1 MDYIDANLLFYLYII
16 IREIPN
22 PPIRNCPP
30 YINSAARSDTMEAE
44 SEMLPPGG
52 DAAITRQQF
61 QRAFAQEFLCSLEGL
76 KEYWATAVLGHRRR
90 RTACQQ
96 LRRIHILAGG
106 Q

>member
-22 PPIRNCPP
+22 PLIRNCPP

-61 QRAFAQEFLCSLEGL
+61 QRAFAQEFLCSLEVWPESHWPGFAL
-76 KEYWATAVLGHRRR
+76 RQSDVLQ
-90 RTACQQ
+90 AEM
-96 LRRIHILAGG
+96 AK
-106 Q
+106 